1 MADEKKFA
9 ILIDA
14 DNIAPKYINSI
25 LNEISNKGIITYKRI
40 YGDWTSSNA
49 GSWKKVL
56 LRHSLTPIQQYSY
69 TYGKNSTDSAMII
82 DAMDILYGGDVDGFA
97 LCSSDSDFTRLAVR
111 LREAGKM
118 VVGLGESKTPAPF
131 CAACN
136 EFKFLDRITDDDEKE
151 ETPKKKK
158 KGESDNKKKT
168 AADNKKA
175 PAKTKT
181 PDIPEVTDTEDDS
194 QDEETAIT
202 TLETIEASLKDIILA
217 SGDETN
223 GIDMGE
229 LGSRLQKR
237 HPDFDTRNYGYSKFS
252 IFLKKFDFL
261 SMEHIGTSINVMLK
275 VPEEDNSLENR
286 IVEIV
291 SQAGEKGI
299 NLGTLSSEVN
309 NEFPNFSPKEYGFSK
324 FEQFIRSIDR
334 LEVKNAG
341 PLNKKVFIKNGGN

>member
-1 MADEKKFA
+1 MAEEKRFA

-14 DNIAPKYINSI
+14 DNIAQKYINSI

-56 LRHSLTPIQQYSY
+56 LKHSLTPIQQYSY

-82 DAMDILYGGDVDGFA
+82 DAMDILYAGEVDGFA

-136 EFKFLDRITDDDEKE
+136 EFKFLDRIADDEDEKD
-151 ETPKKKK
+151 TKKT
-158 KGESDNKKKT
+158 KKT
-168 AADNKKA
+168 AENGKKKHSKADIDKES
-175 PAKTKT
+175 KTA
-181 PDIPEVTDTEDDS
+181 DIEAVEKD
-194 QDEETAIT
+194 DEETAVT
-202 TLETIEASLKDIILA
+202 PLETIEAAIKDIILA
-217 SGDETN
+217 SGDEAN
-223 GIDMGE
+223 GVDMGE

-237 HPDFDTRNYGYSKFS
+237 YPDFDTRNYGYSKLS
-252 IFLKKFDFL
+252 IFLKTFNYL
-261 SMEHIGTSINVMLK
+261 SMEHIGTSISVNLNV
-275 VPEEDNSLENR
+275 PQEDKSLEKR
-286 IVEIV
+286 IIEIV
-291 SQAGEKGI
+291 KEAGVKGI
-299 NLGTLSSEVN
+299 NLGTLSSEIR
-309 NEFPNFSPKEYGFSK
+309 NEFPGFSPKEYGFSK
-324 FEQFIRSIDR
+324 FEQYIRSIDG

-341 PLNKKVFIKNGGN
+341 PLNKKVFLK